1 MRFFRQALIGLTL
14 LTLSLGILAY
24 AGSLIKDALTERFA
38 QEARAPQPRERT
50 FAVNVVTAEP
60 KSITPQLEAFGEIKS
75 RRTLDLRLAI
85 GGQVTEL
92 SKNFVDGG
100 QVKLGEKLVELNDAD
115 AQSSYLKAKADIMDA
130 QAEVEDAGRAL
141 SLSQDELEA
150 ALKQAN
156 LRKLAL
162 SRQKDLQVR
171 GVGTKAAV
179 EAAELALSSAE
190 QSVLNR
196 RSAIDQAKARGAS
209 AGTRLIRAQL
219 ALDEHLGV

>member
-24 AGSLIKDALTERFA
+24 AGSLIKNALTERFA
-38 QEARAPQPRERT
+38 QEAQAPQPRERT

-150 ALKQAN
+150 ARL
-156 LRKLAL
+156 LVH
-162 SRQKDLQVR
+162 DR
-171 GVGTKAAV
+171 GPG
-179 EAAELALSSAE
+179 
-190 QSVLNR
+190 R
-196 RSAIDQAKARGAS
+196 RSSSG
-209 AGTRLIRAQL
+209 LIGHRRPPRPRAHGGEDRRPETHRRCQ
-219 ALDEHLGV
+219 

>member
-1 MRFFRQALIGLTL
+1 MRVSCALILYNKQLKVTIMRFFRQALIGLTL

-115 AQSSYLKAKADIMDA
+115 AQSSYLKARRILWM
-130 QAEVEDAGRAL
+130 R
-141 SLSQDELEA
+141 
-150 ALKQAN
+150 
-156 LRKLAL
+156 
-162 SRQKDLQVR
+162 RQKWRTLQ
-171 GVGTKAAV
+171 
-179 EAAELALSSAE
+179 EPY
-190 QSVLNR
+190 
-196 RSAIDQAKARGAS
+196 
-209 AGTRLIRAQL
+209 
-219 ALDEHLGV
+219 H

>member
-85 GGQVTEL
+85 GGQGPDRFNT
-92 SKNFVDGG
+92 SNPITR
-100 QVKLGEKLVELNDAD
+100 
-115 AQSSYLKAKADIMDA
+115 Y
-130 QAEVEDAGRAL
+130 L
-141 SLSQDELEA
+141 SLCRFSY
-150 ALKQAN
+150 
-156 LRKLAL
+156 
-162 SRQKDLQVR
+162 
-171 GVGTKAAV
+171 
-179 EAAELALSSAE
+179 
-190 QSVLNR
+190 
-196 RSAIDQAKARGAS
+196 
-209 AGTRLIRAQL
+209 
-219 ALDEHLGV
+219 

>member
-38 QEARAPQPRERT
+38 KEARAPKPRERT

-171 GVGTKAAV
+171 
-179 EAAELALSSAE
+179 
-190 QSVLNR
+190 
-196 RSAIDQAKARGAS
+196 
-209 AGTRLIRAQL
+209 
-219 ALDEHLGV
+219 LGEWEPKLL